1 MKNRRYGTVYENCG
15 LPSVYGLK
23 NTPRSYGILSVMKI
37 LADSACL
44 VQVSVYRVGIAL
56 LKNTVI
62 LRHLPQGRL
71 CYGAEQ
77 SVTHSTNR
85 LSQPNIPLL
94 WECK

>member
-1 MKNRRYGTVYENCG
+1 
-15 LPSVYGLK
+15 
-23 NTPRSYGILSVMKI
+23 MKI

-44 VQVSVYRVGIAL
+44 VQASVYRVGIAL

-71 CYGAEQ
+71 RYGAEQ

-85 LSQPNIPLL
+85 LSQLNTEYTAFMGIQMMSI
-94 WECK
+94 